1 MTFAVLLGAL
11 CTIIAAG
18 LGAPFL
24 TTRRADASPPAGR
37 AESSRSLLRQLRD
50 LDDDLAAGRVL
61 EADHLR
67 LRSDLERQAADALR
81 REESLAGGSRGAV
94 AVRDG
99 RGGRRPAPAGSRLTR
114 LGVGIGI
121 VALVAAGLATLLLGA
136 VDPRAPQA
144 AASGTDPTAA
154 SPGPDGSAP
163 GAGGAGDPL
172 SPDALAEVETALTVV
187 KRHPGRAAAHVELAR
202 AYAAV
207 RQPQLAAVEYLAATR
222 LDPANPEANTAL
234 AMVAYR
240 SGSAR
245 QADALVSRALDEHPG
260 YPEALYTR
268 GLIRAMGLHQTA
280 AAARDLRAY
289 RRAAPHGAHRTTVS
303 TVLALLEAEA
313 IK

>member
-67 LRSDLERQAADALR
+67 LRSDLARQAADALHR
-81 REESLAGGSRGAV
+81 DRSLAGGSRGPV
-94 AVRDG
+94 AVRNG
-99 RGGRRPAPAGSRLTR
+99 RSGRPTPTGSRWTR
-114 LGVGIGI
+114 LGVGIG
-121 VALVAAGLATLLLGA
+121 VVSLVAAGLATLLLGA

-144 AASGTDPTAA
+144 AASGSDPTAA
-154 SPGPDGSAP
+154 SPGPDGSAS
-163 GAGGAGDPL
+163 GARGAGDPL

-202 AYAAV
+202 AYTAV

-245 QADALVSRALDEHPG
+245 QADDLVSRALAKHPG

>member
-11 CTIIAAG
+11 CTLVAAA

-61 EADHLR
+61 EADHHR
-67 LRSDLERQAADALR
+67 LRSDLERQTADALR
-81 REESLAGGSRGAV
+81 RDGSLAGGGRGPV
-94 AVRDG
+94 AVRERGSG
-99 RGGRRPAPAGSRLTR
+99 RPRPTGSRWTR
-114 LGVGIGI
+114 LGAGIGV
-121 VALVAAGLATLLLGA
+121 VALVAAGLTVLLLGT
-136 VDPRAPQA
+136 VDQRAPQA
-144 AASGTDPTAA
+144 AATGTDPTAA
-154 SPGPDGSAP
+154 SPGQDGSAT
-163 GAGGAGDPL
+163 GARRAGDPL
-172 SPDALAEVETALTVV
+172 SPDALAEVEAALKVV
-187 KRHPGRAAAHVELAR
+187 RRHPGRAAAHVELAR
-202 AYAAV
+202 AYTAV

-240 SGSAR
+240 AGSAR
-245 QADALVSRALDEHPG
+245 QADALVSRALHEHPA

-280 AAARDLRAY
+280 AATRDLKAY

-303 TVLALLEAEA
+303 TVLALLAAEA

>member
-11 CTIIAAG
+11 CALIAAT

-24 TTRRADASPPAGR
+24 TTRRTDASRAAGR

-61 EADHLR
+61 EADHHR
-67 LRSDLERQAADALR
+67 LRSDLERQAAEALR
-81 REESLAGGSRGAV
+81 RDGPLTGGSRRPV
-94 AVRDG
+94 AVRDSRRG
-99 RGGRRPAPAGSRLTR
+99 RHTSSRSRWTR
-114 LGVGIGI
+114 IGVGVG
-121 VALVAAGLATLLLGA
+121 VVSLVAAGVTALLLGA

-144 AASGTDPTAA
+144 TANATDPTAA
-154 SPGPDGSAP
+154 SPGQDGSAP
-163 GAGGAGDPL
+163 GARRAGGPR
-172 SPDALAEVETALTVV
+172 SPDALAEVETALEVV
-187 KRHPGRAAAHVELAR
+187 KDHPGRAAAHVELAR
-202 AYAAV
+202 AYTAV

-245 QADALVSRALDEHPG
+245 QADALVSRALDEHPA

-280 AAARDLRAY
+280 AAARDLKAY
-289 RRAAPHGAHRTTVS
+289 QRAAPHGGHRTTVS
-303 TVLALLEAEA
+303 TVLALLTAEA

>member
-11 CTIIAAG
+11 CTLIAAA

-24 TTRRADASPPAGR
+24 TTSRPDAAPPAGR
-37 AESSRSLLRQLRD
+37 AQSSRSLLRQLRD

-61 EADHLR
+61 EAHHHR

-81 REESLAGGSRGAV
+81 RDGSLARGSRGPGAV
-94 AVRDG
+94 LDREAVRPTPT
-99 RGGRRPAPAGSRLTR
+99 RSRWTR
-114 LGVGIGI
+114 LGAGIGI
-121 VALVAAGLATLLLGA
+121 VALVAAGLTALLLGA
-136 VDPRAPQA
+136 VDQRAPQA
-144 AASGTDPTAA
+144 AATGTETTAA
-154 SPGPDGSAP
+154 SSGQNGSAT
-163 GAGGAGDPL
+163 GARPAGDPL
-172 SPDALAEVETALTVV
+172 SPDALGEVEAALKVV
-187 KRHPGRAAAHVELAR
+187 KRHPGRTAAHVELAR
-202 AYAAV
+202 AYTAV

-240 SGSAR
+240 AGSAR
-245 QADALVSRALDEHPG
+245 QADALVSRALHEHPG

-268 GLIRAMGLHQTA
+268 GLIRAMGLHQPA
-280 AAARDLRAY
+280 AAARDLQAY

-303 TVLALLEAEA
+303 TVLALLAAEA

>member
-11 CTIIAAG
+11 CTLIAAA

-61 EADHLR
+61 EADHHR

-81 REESLAGGSRGAV
+81 RDGSPAGGSRGPV
-94 AVRDG
+94 AVRDSGSG
-99 RGGRRPAPAGSRLTR
+99 RPTPTRSRWTR
-114 LGVGIGI
+114 LGVGIGV
-121 VALVAAGLATLLLGA
+121 VALVAAGLTALLLGA
-136 VDPRAPQA
+136 VDQRAPQA
-144 AASGTDPTAA
+144 AATGTDPAAA
-154 SPGPDGSAP
+154 SPGQDGSAT
-163 GAGGAGDPL
+163 GARRAGDPL
-172 SPDALAEVETALTVV
+172 GPDALAEVEAALEVV

-202 AYAAV
+202 AYTAV

-240 SGSAR
+240 AGSAR
-245 QADALVSRALDEHPG
+245 QADALVSRALARASGVPRSVVHAGPDPSHGPASRPPRP
-260 YPEALYTR
+260 PET
-268 GLIRAMGLHQTA
+268 
-280 AAARDLRAY
+280 
-289 RRAAPHGAHRTTVS
+289 
-303 TVLALLEAEA
+303 
-313 IK
+313 